1 MMTVRSPKDEMLGRP
16 RLSLR
21 TALLLVA
28 IVGLSIVVI
37 QLWRKVAPLRAE
49 VRKLQDLTG
58 VITIEDPSKAYA
70 IQVQTLDDLT
80 WKWRAWIPRGHRVLA
95 NYHWGQVPRDSFP
108 QPDGTIQ
115 LNEGDNW
122 VTLSARKDPSDGS
135 WKGVLATEG
144 GRNSSPIGQGQSWV
158 ELSHG
163 AEFYGVGMSTAVWL
177 DEHNRFL
184 LLNYRVPP
192 KGASGTAN
200 PADELRPGFVIWLE
214 QP

>member
-1 MMTVRSPKDEMLGRP
+1 MTERYPKDEMRWRP

-37 QLWRKVAPLRAE
+37 QLWREVAPLRAE
-49 VRKLQDLTG
+49 VRKLRDLTG
-58 VITIEDPSKAYA
+58 VLTIEDPSKAYA
-70 IQVQTLDDLT
+70 IQVRALDDLT
-80 WKWRAWIPRGHRVLA
+80 WKWRVWIPAGQHVLA

-108 QPDGTIQ
+108 QSDGAIQ

-122 VTLSARKDPSDGS
+122 VTISARKDPSDGS

-144 GRNSSPIGQGQSWV
+144 GRNSSPIGQDQWWL
-158 ELSHG
+158 EESHG
-163 AEFYGVGMSTAVWL
+163 AEFYGVGMSTAVWQY
-177 DEHNRFL
+177 EHKPFL

-192 KGASGTAN
+192 KNASGTAN
-200 PADELRPGFVIWLE
+200 SAGELQPGFVIWLE
-214 QP
+214 QQ